1 MFEMI
6 DLFSFCFF
14 CFQPVRIMVLL
25 FNLITGHGVQTIVVP
40 ANAWEEP
47 CSVQL
52 TLAVRVGINRLLS
65 TNCYY
70 TSILTW
76 IT

>member
-40 ANAWEEP
+40 ANA
-47 CSVQL
+47 
-52 TLAVRVGINRLLS
+52 
-65 TNCYY
+65 
-70 TSILTW
+70 
-76 IT
+76 